1 MLIEL
6 KQNNVKR
13 MPELSWS
20 DSYVRRNVL
29 TAIMISEILTP
40 AVIFGGRLGEYK
52 YYDMDEVIAQTLKI
66 CRKEW
71 DSQD

>member
-1 MLIEL
+1 MGSSTIFPGNTAYL
-6 KQNNVKR
+6 R
-13 MPELSWS
+13 TS
-20 DSYVRRNVL
+20 
-29 TAIMISEILTP
+29 AIMISEILTP
-40 AVIFGGRLGEYK
+40 AVFFGGRLGEYK

>member
-1 MLIEL
+1 
-6 KQNNVKR
+6 
-13 MPELSWS
+13 
-20 DSYVRRNVL
+20 
-29 TAIMISEILTP
+29 MISEILTP
-40 AVIFGGRLGEYK
+40 AVSFGGRLGEYK

>member
-1 MLIEL
+1 MGSSTIFPGNTAYL
-6 KQNNVKR
+6 R
-13 MPELSWS
+13 TS
-20 DSYVRRNVL
+20 
-29 TAIMISEILTP
+29 AIMISEILTP

>member
-1 MLIEL
+1 MKTLWMVLPAAAAAL
-6 KQNNVKR
+6 KGWPAHFDITR
-13 MPELSWS
+13 
-20 DSYVRRNVL
+20 Y
-29 TAIMISEILTP
+29 EILTP